1 VYALQQSCH
10 AARERVIY
18 QRITFTIFGVRQ
30 RRSTN
35 LTEILKHTRSICS
48 TCGEIVPSTYE
59 VRDNEQVFYTRRCP
73 THGVVDTDL
82 GYHAA
87 YYRKSFAVEK
97 VMIARYGDGGDTDI
111 SQGLS
116 PFPLRKSAGL
126 AILEVTERCNL
137 TCPMCYA
144 FSSPSERD
152 YSLEEIETRLD
163 QLIAVEGK
171 GISLQISGGEPSVRK
186 DLDVIAAMVKRKGFG
201 QLEMVSNGIRL
212 AREPEFAQKL
222 VDWGFT
228 SVYLQFDSTRPE
240 DIVKLRAE
248 DLWDVRV
255 KAIAALER
263 VHLPSTLAVSLYD
276 GLNTD
281 QIQQIVHFAW
291 QHPDTVCA
299 IAFQAATP
307 FGRFQVDNKVKQ
319 GEQKAPR
326 KLRMPEI
333 LKLIEEQ
340 TGLSQDLFFPVG
352 EGSPL
357 CNTFS
362 LLKYTKDGYKPIAPN
377 FTLKE
382 FMEVVGPR
390 PNMTLRMLTRGR
402 AAILPQLV
410 TNIGGS
416 LKLMKTL
423 WPHIGTDPSFWTSRK
438 TLTLFVKP
446 FMDESDID
454 MSRIERCCF
463 HNASPRGVMSF
474 CALNAKMRPA
484 QPHAQESAFV
494 PLPTRRSRQHLVS

>member
-1 VYALQQSCH
+1 M
-10 AARERVIY
+10 
-18 QRITFTIFGVRQ
+18 F
-30 RRSTN
+30 
-35 LTEILKHTRSICS
+35 EILKQTRSICS
-48 TCGEIVPSTYE
+48 MCGGIVPATYE
-59 VRDNEQVFYTRRCP
+59 VRDNEQVFFSRTCP

-87 YYRKSFAVEK
+87 YYRKSFDVEK
-97 VMIARYGDGGDTDI
+97 LMIERYGDGGDTDI
-111 SQGLS
+111 SLGLS
-116 PFPLRKSAGL
+116 PFPLRKPAGL
-126 AILEVTERCNL
+126 AIVEITERCNL

-144 FSSPSERD
+144 YSSPSERD

-186 DLDVIAAMVKRKGFG
+186 DLDTIAAMVKRKGFG
-201 QLEMVSNGIRL
+201 HLEMVSNGIRL
-212 AREPEFAQKL
+212 AREPDFAEKL
-222 VDWGFT
+222 VAWGFT
-228 SVYLQFDSTRPE
+228 SVYLQFDSTRPQ
-240 DIVKLRAE
+240 DIIKLRGE

-263 VHLPSTLAVSLYD
+263 VKLPSTLAVSLYD
-276 GLNTD
+276 GLNSD
-281 QIQQIVHFAW
+281 QVQQVIHFAW

-307 FGRFQVDNKVKQ
+307 FGRF
-319 GEQKAPR
+319 
-326 KLRMPEI
+326 
-333 LKLIEEQ
+333 
-340 TGLSQDLFFPVG
+340 
-352 EGSPL
+352 
-357 CNTFS
+357 
-362 LLKYTKDGYKPIAPN
+362 
-377 FTLKE
+377 
-382 FMEVVGPR
+382 EVNNAGTTNNGGPQ
-390 PNMTLRMLTRGR
+390 
-402 AAILPQLV
+402 IV

-484 QPHAQESAFV
+484 QPHASESAFI
-494 PLPTRRSRQHLVS
+494 PLPARRSKQQTIPAN

>member
-1 VYALQQSCH
+1 MA
-10 AARERVIY
+10 
-18 QRITFTIFGVRQ
+18 
-30 RRSTN
+30 
-35 LTEILKHTRSICS
+35 EILKQTRSICS
-48 TCGEIVPSTYE
+48 ICDEIVPATYE

-73 THGVVDTDL
+73 KHGVVDTDL

-87 YYRKSFAVEK
+87 FYRKSFDVEK
-97 VMIARYGDGGDTDI
+97 IMIARYGDGGDTDI
-111 SQGLS
+111 SRGLS
-116 PFPLRKSAGL
+116 PFPLRKPAGL
-126 AILEVTERCNL
+126 VILEVTERCNL

-144 FSSPSERD
+144 YSSPSERD
-152 YSLEEIETRLD
+152 YTLEEIETRLD
-163 QLIAVEGK
+163 QLIAIEGK

-186 DLDVIAAMVKRKGFG
+186 DLDLIAAMVKRKGFA

-212 AREPEFAQKL
+212 AREPDFAEKL
-222 VDWGFT
+222 VKWGFT

-240 DIVKLRAE
+240 DIVKLRGE

-263 VHLPSTLAVSLYD
+263 VKLPSTLAVSLYD

-281 QIQQIVHFAW
+281 QIQQVVHFAW

-307 FGRFQVDNKVKQ
+307 FGRFEVNNA
-319 GEQKAPR
+319 GERTNGNDGAAHATPR

-340 TGLSQDLFFPVG
+340 TGVSQDLFFPVG

-362 LLKYTKDGYKPIAPN
+362 LLKYTNEGYKPIAPN

-382 FMEVVGPR
+382 FMDVMGPR

-402 AAILPQLV
+402 AAILPQIV
-410 TNIGGS
+410 SNIGGS
-416 LKLMKTL
+416 LKLVKTL

-474 CALNAKMRPA
+474 CALNARVRPA
-484 QPHAQESAFV
+484 QPHASESAFV
-494 PLPTRRSRQHLVS
+494 PLPTRRVKEQGAVVQ

>member
-1 VYALQQSCH
+1 MS
-10 AARERVIY
+10 
-18 QRITFTIFGVRQ
+18 
-30 RRSTN
+30 
-35 LTEILKHTRSICS
+35 EILKQTRSICS
-48 TCGEIVPSTYE
+48 TCGEIVPAFYE
-59 VRDNEQVFYTRRCP
+59 ARNDEQVFFTRTCS
-73 THGVVDTDL
+73 THGQVQTDL

-87 YYRKSFAVEK
+87 FYRKSFAVEK
-97 VMIARYGDGGDTDI
+97 MMVQRYGDGGDTDI
-111 SQGLS
+111 SRGLS
-116 PFPLRKSAGL
+116 PFPLRKPAGL

-144 FSSPSERD
+144 FSSPAERD

-186 DLDVIAAMVKRKGFG
+186 DLEQIAAMVRQKGFG

-212 AREPEFAQKL
+212 AREADFARNLLK
-222 VDWGFT
+222 WGFT

-240 DIVKLRAE
+240 DIIKLRGE
-248 DLWDVRV
+248 DLWSVRE

-263 VHLPSTLAVSLYD
+263 VKLPSTLAVSLYD
-276 GLNTD
+276 GLNSD
-281 QIQQIVHFAW
+281 QIQQVIHFAW

-307 FGRFQVDNKVKQ
+307 FGRFEVRNDDVKNNG
-319 GEQKAPR
+319 GETKPDAKAPR

-333 LKLIEEQ
+333 LQLIEEQ
-340 TGLSQDLFFPVG
+340 TGIRQDLFFPVG

-357 CNTFS
+357 CNAFS

-382 FMEVVGPR
+382 FMDVMGPR

-463 HNASPRGVMSF
+463 HNGSPRGVMSF

-484 QPHAQESAFV
+484 QPHASETAFI
-494 PLPTRRSRQHLVS
+494 PLPTRRARQQNKVIVS

>member
-1 VYALQQSCH
+1 MP
-10 AARERVIY
+10 
-18 QRITFTIFGVRQ
+18 
-30 RRSTN
+30 
-35 LTEILKHTRSICS
+35 EILKHTRSICS
-48 TCGEIVPSTYE
+48 TCGDIVPATYE
-59 VRDNEQVFYTRRCP
+59 MREHEQVFFSRRCLM
-73 THGVVDTDL
+73 HGVVDTDL

-87 YYRKSFAVEK
+87 FYRKSFEVEK
-97 VMIARYGDGGDTDI
+97 IMLARYGDGGDTDI

-116 PFPLRKSAGL
+116 PFPLRKPAGL

-144 FSSPSERD
+144 YSSPSERD
-152 YSLEEIETRLD
+152 YTLEEIETRLD
-163 QLIAVEGK
+163 QLIAIEGK
-171 GISLQISGGEPSVRK
+171 GISLQLSGGEPSVRK
-186 DLDVIAAMVKRKGFG
+186 DLDVIAALVKRKGFG

-212 AREPEFAQKL
+212 AREPDFAEKL
-222 VDWGFT
+222 VKWGFT

-240 DIVKLRAE
+240 DIEKLRGE

-255 KAIAALER
+255 RAIAALER
-263 VHLPSTLAVSLYD
+263 VKLPSTLAVSLYD
-276 GLNTD
+276 GLNSD
-281 QIQQIVHFAW
+281 QIQQVVHFAW

-307 FGRFQVDNKVKQ
+307 FGRFEINNSAHQAN
-319 GEQKAPR
+319 GNRYTTSETHAAR

-340 TGLSQDLFFPVG
+340 TGVSQDLFFPVG

-357 CNTFS
+357 CNTFT
-362 LLKYTKDGYKPIAPN
+362 LLKYTKEGYKPIAPN
-377 FTLKE
+377 FTLRE
-382 FMEVVGPR
+382 FMEVMGPR

-402 AAILPQLV
+402 AAILPQIV
-410 TNIGGS
+410 ANIGGS

-454 MSRIERCCF
+454 MSRVERCCF

-484 QPHAQESAFV
+484 QPHASESAFV
-494 PLPTRRSRQHLVS
+494 PLPTRRVKEAM

>member
-1 VYALQQSCH
+1 M
-10 AARERVIY
+10 
-18 QRITFTIFGVRQ
+18 
-30 RRSTN
+30 
-35 LTEILKHTRSICS
+35 TEILKQTRSICS
-48 TCGEIVPSTYE
+48 VCGEIVPATYE
-59 VRDNEQVFYTRRCP
+59 VRDNQQVFFTRTCP
-73 THGVVDTDL
+73 SHGDVNTDL
-82 GYHAA
+82 GYNAA
-87 YYRKSFAVEK
+87 YYRKSFDVEK
-97 VMIARYGDGGDTDI
+97 IMIDRYGDGGDTDI
-111 SQGLS
+111 SKGLS
-116 PFPLRKSAGL
+116 PFPLRKPAGL

-144 FSSPSERD
+144 YSSPSERD

-163 QLIAVEGK
+163 QLISVEGK

-186 DLDVIAAMVKRKGFG
+186 DLDKIAAMVKRKGFG

-212 AREPEFAQKL
+212 AREPGFAEKL
-222 VDWGFT
+222 VEWGFT

-240 DIVKLRAE
+240 DIIKLRAE

-263 VHLPSTLAVSLYD
+263 VKLPSTLAVSLYD
-276 GLNTD
+276 GLNSD
-281 QIQQIVHFAW
+281 QIQQVIDFAW
-291 QHPDTVCA
+291 QHPATVCA

-307 FGRFQVDNKVKQ
+307 FGRFEVNNDHQESESNGNGHSDK
-319 GEQKAPR
+319 EQPAAPR

-340 TGLSQDLFFPVG
+340 TGVSEDLFFPVG

-357 CNTFS
+357 CNTFT
-362 LLKYTKDGYKPIAPN
+362 LLKYTKEGYKPVAPN

-382 FMEVVGPR
+382 FMDVMGPR

-402 AAILPQLV
+402 AAILPQIV
-410 TNIGGS
+410 SNIGGS

-484 QPHAQESAFV
+484 QPHAEEKAFI
-494 PLPTRRSRQHLVS
+494 PLPTRRSKQQQAVAH

>member
-1 VYALQQSCH
+1 M
-10 AARERVIY
+10 
-18 QRITFTIFGVRQ
+18 
-30 RRSTN
+30 
-35 LTEILKHTRSICS
+35 TETLKQTRSICS
-48 TCGEIVPSTYE
+48 ICGEIVPAAYE
-59 VRDNEQVFYTRRCP
+59 VRDGEQVFFTRACP

-87 YYRKSFAVEK
+87 FYRKSFQVEK
-97 VMIARYGDGGDTDI
+97 LMIARYGDGGNTDI

-116 PFPLRKSAGL
+116 PFPLRKPAGL
-126 AILEVTERCNL
+126 AIIEVTERCNL

-144 FSSPSERD
+144 YSSPSERD

-163 QLIAVEGK
+163 QIIAIEGK

-186 DLDVIAAMVKRKGFG
+186 DLDQIAAMVKRKGFG

-228 SVYLQFDSTRPE
+228 SVYLQFDSTRAE
-240 DIVKLRAE
+240 DIIKLRAE

-281 QIQQIVHFAW
+281 QIQQVISFAW

-307 FGRFQVDNKVKQ
+307 FGRFQVDNTE
-319 GEQKAPR
+319 GEAGEPKEQQPLR

-340 TGLSQDLFFPVG
+340 AGVSQDLFFPVG

-362 LLKYTKDGYKPIAPN
+362 LLKHTKDGYKPIAPN

-382 FMEVVGPR
+382 FMDVIGPR

-410 TNIGGS
+410 ANIGGS

-494 PLPTRRSRQHLVS
+494 PLPTRRTKQPQPIAN

>member
-1 VYALQQSCH
+1 MA
-10 AARERVIY
+10 
-18 QRITFTIFGVRQ
+18 
-30 RRSTN
+30 
-35 LTEILKHTRSICS
+35 EILKQTRSICS
-48 TCGEIVPSTYE
+48 VCGEIVPAVYE
-59 VRDNEQVFYTRRCP
+59 AREHGQTIFSRTCP
-73 THGVVDTDL
+73 VHGTVETDL
-82 GYHAA
+82 GEHANF
-87 YYRKSFAVEK
+87 YRRSFQVEK
-97 VMIARYGDGGDTDI
+97 LMIERYGDGGDTDI

-116 PFPLRKSAGL
+116 PFPLRKPAGL

-144 FSSPSERD
+144 YSSPSERD
-152 YSLEEIETRLD
+152 YSLEEIEMRLD
-163 QLIAVEGK
+163 QLIQVEGK

-186 DLDVIAAMVKRKGFG
+186 DLDKIAALVKKKSFG
-201 QLEMVSNGIRL
+201 HLEMVSNGIRL
-212 AREPEFAQKL
+212 AREPDFAEKL
-222 VDWGFT
+222 VSWGFT
-228 SVYLQFDSTRPE
+228 SVYLQFDSMRAE
-240 DIVKLRAE
+240 DIQKLRGE
-248 DLWDVRV
+248 DLWDVRM

-263 VHLPSTLAVSLYD
+263 VSLPSTLAVSLYD

-281 QIQQIVHFAW
+281 QIQQLIHFAW
-291 QHPDTVCA
+291 QHPNTVCA

-307 FGRFQVDNKVKQ
+307 FGRFNVAQ
-319 GEQKAPR
+319 GSQEDGEEEQPLR

-333 LKLIEEQ
+333 LQLIEEQ
-340 TGLSQDLFFPVG
+340 AGIPQDLFFPVG

-357 CNTFS
+357 CNTFT
-362 LLKYTKDGYKPIAPN
+362 LLKHTRDGYKPIAPK

-382 FMEVVGPR
+382 FMDVIGPK
-390 PNMTLRMLTRGR
+390 PNMMLRVLTQGR
-402 AAILPQLV
+402 SAILPHIV

-423 WPHIGTDPSFWTSRK
+423 WPHIGTDPSLWTSRK

-484 QPHAQESAFV
+484 QPHAQESAFI
-494 PLPTRRSRQHLVS
+494 PLPTRRAKQIATVAD

>member
-1 VYALQQSCH
+1 M
-10 AARERVIY
+10 
-18 QRITFTIFGVRQ
+18 
-30 RRSTN
+30 
-35 LTEILKHTRSICS
+35 TETLKQTRSICS
-48 TCGEIVPSTYE
+48 TCGEIVPATYE
-59 VRDNEQVFYTRRCP
+59 VRDNEQVFFSRICP
-73 THGVVDTDL
+73 THGGVDTDL
-82 GYHAA
+82 GNHAA
-87 YYRKSFAVEK
+87 FYRKSFEVEK
-97 VMIARYGDGGDTDI
+97 LMIQRYGDGGNTDI

-116 PFPLRKSAGL
+116 PFPLRKPAGL
-126 AILEVTERCNL
+126 AIIEVTERCNL

-144 FSSPSERD
+144 YSSPSERD
-152 YSLEEIETRLD
+152 YSLEEIEMRLD

-186 DLDVIAAMVKRKGFG
+186 DLDQIAAMVKRKGFG

-240 DIVKLRAE
+240 DIMKLRNE

-263 VHLPSTLAVSLYD
+263 AHLPSTLAVSLYD

-281 QIQQIVHFAW
+281 QIQQVIHFAW

-307 FGRFQVDNKVKQ
+307 FGRFQVDNTNGED

-340 TGLSQDLFFPVG
+340 AGVSQDLFFPVG

-362 LLKYTKDGYKPIAPN
+362 LLKHTKDGYKPIAPN

-423 WPHIGTDPSFWTSRK
+423 WPHVGTDPSFWTSRK

-454 MSRIERCCF
+454 MSRVERCCF

-494 PLPTRRSRQHLVS
+494 PLPTRRAKQPQTVIS

>member
-1 VYALQQSCH
+1 MPSLAE
-10 AARERVIY
+10 ERRTGKERDLV
-18 QRITFTIFGVRQ
+18 
-30 RRSTN
+30 
-35 LTEILKHTRSICS
+35 EILKETRSICS
-48 TCGEIVPSTYE
+48 KCGEIVPATYE
-59 VRDNEQVFYTRRCP
+59 VQTGEQVFFVRICP
-73 THGVVDTDL
+73 THGSFATDL
-82 GYHAA
+82 GFHAA
-87 YYRKSFAVEK
+87 FYRRSFEIERA
-97 VMIARYGDGGDTDI
+97 MLARYGDGGDTDI

-116 PFPLRKSAGL
+116 PFPLRKPAGL

-144 FSSPSERD
+144 YSSPSERD

-186 DLDVIAAMVKRKGFG
+186 DLEQIAAMVKRKGFA

-212 AREPEFAQKL
+212 AREPDFAAKL
-222 VDWGFT
+222 AKWGFT

-240 DIVKLRAE
+240 DIVKLRGE

-263 VHLPSTLAVSLYD
+263 IKLPSTLAVALYD
-276 GLNTD
+276 GLNSD

-307 FGRFQVDNKVKQ
+307 FGRFEVDNRSGDVPRSV
-319 GEQKAPR
+319 PR

-333 LKLIEEQ
+333 LTLIEEQ
-340 TGLSQDLFFPVG
+340 TGVPQNLFFPVG

-357 CNTFS
+357 CNAFS
-362 LLKYTKDGYKPIAPN
+362 LLKYTKEGYKPFAPK
-377 FTLKE
+377 FTLDD
-382 FMEVVGPR
+382 FLSVMGPR

-402 AAILPQLV
+402 AAILPQIV

-416 LKLMKTL
+416 LKLIKTL
-423 WPHIGTDPSFWTSRK
+423 WPHIGTDPTLWTNHK

-474 CALNAKMRPA
+474 CALNARMRPA
-484 QPHAQESAFV
+484 QPHAAEQAFI
-494 PLPTRRSRQHLVS
+494 PLPTRRVKESVIPTN

>member
-1 VYALQQSCH
+1 MF
-10 AARERVIY
+10 E
-18 QRITFTIFGVRQ
+18 F
-30 RRSTN
+30 
-35 LTEILKHTRSICS
+35 LKQTRSICS
-48 TCGEIVPSTYE
+48 TCGEIVPATYE
-59 VRDNEQVFYTRRCP
+59 VRDNEQVFFSRDCP
-73 THGVVDTDL
+73 LHGVTDTDL
-82 GYHAA
+82 GFNAP
-87 YYRKSFAVEK
+87 YYRKSFNVEK
-97 VMIARYGDGGDTDI
+97 LMIERYGDGGDTDI
-111 SQGLS
+111 SRGLS
-116 PFPLRKSAGL
+116 PFPLRKPAGL

-144 FSSPSERD
+144 YSSPSERD

-186 DLDVIAAMVKRKGFG
+186 DLDKIAAMVKRKGFG
-201 QLEMVSNGIRL
+201 HLEMVSNGIRL
-212 AREPEFAQKL
+212 AREPDFAEKL
-222 VDWGFT
+222 VAWGFT

-240 DIVKLRAE
+240 DIIKLRGE

-263 VHLPSTLAVSLYD
+263 VKLPSTLAVSLYD
-276 GLNTD
+276 GLNCD
-281 QIQQIVHFAW
+281 QVQQVIHFAW

-307 FGRFQVDNKVKQ
+307 FGRFEVNIADTTGNGNGHTVH
-319 GEQKAPR
+319 EQPSAPR

-333 LKLIEEQ
+333 LRLIEQQ
-340 TGLSQDLFFPVG
+340 TGISEDLFFPVG

-357 CNTFS
+357 CNSFT
-362 LLKYTKDGYKPIAPN
+362 LLKYTREGYKPIAPN

-382 FMEVVGPR
+382 FMDVIGPR

-402 AAILPQLV
+402 SAVLPQLV

-474 CALNAKMRPA
+474 CALNARMRPA
-484 QPHAQESAFV
+484 QPHADESAFI
-494 PLPTRRSRQHLVS
+494 PLPTRRSKPQATQVHSEA

>member
-1 VYALQQSCH
+1 
-10 AARERVIY
+10 
-18 QRITFTIFGVRQ
+18 
-30 RRSTN
+30 
-35 LTEILKHTRSICS
+35 
-48 TCGEIVPSTYE
+48 
-59 VRDNEQVFYTRRCP
+59 
-73 THGVVDTDL
+73 VDTDL

-87 YYRKSFAVEK
+87 FYRKSFQVEK
-97 VMIARYGDGGDTDI
+97 LMIARYGDGGDTDI

-116 PFPLRKSAGL
+116 PFPLRKPAGL

-144 FSSPSERD
+144 YSSPSERD
-152 YSLEEIETRLD
+152 YSLEEIEIHLD

-186 DLDVIAAMVKRKGFG
+186 DLDRIAAMVKRKGFG

-212 AREPEFAQKL
+212 AREHDFAEKL
-222 VDWGFT
+222 VAWGFT

-240 DIVKLRAE
+240 DIIKLRGE
-248 DLWDVRV
+248 DLWEVRE
-255 KAIAALER
+255 KAVAALER
-263 VHLPSTLAVSLYD
+263 VKLPSTLAVSLYD
-276 GLNTD
+276 GLNSD
-281 QIQQIVHFAW
+281 QIQQVVHFAW
-291 QHPDTVCA
+291 QHPGTVCA

-307 FGRFQVDNKVKQ
+307 FGRFQVNNQ
-319 GEQKAPR
+319 GETGEQKAPR

-333 LKLIEEQ
+333 LKLIEQQ
-340 TGLSQDLFFPVG
+340 TGISQDLFFPVG

-362 LLKYTKDGYKPIAPN
+362 LLKYTKDGYKPIAPK
-377 FTLKE
+377 FTLQE
-382 FMEVVGPR
+382 FMEVIGPR

-402 AAILPQLV
+402 AAVLPQLV

-423 WPHIGTDPSFWTSRK
+423 WPHIGTDPSFWTSLK

-494 PLPTRRSRQHLVS
+494 PLPTRRGKQQTVTTH

>member
-1 VYALQQSCH
+1 LP
-10 AARERVIY
+10 
-18 QRITFTIFGVRQ
+18 
-30 RRSTN
+30 
-35 LTEILKHTRSICS
+35 EILKHTRSICS
-48 TCGEIVPSTYE
+48 TCGEIVPATYE

-73 THGVVDTDL
+73 THGAVDTNL
-82 GYHAA
+82 GFHAPF
-87 YYRKSFAVEK
+87 YRKSFDVEK
-97 VMIARYGDGGDTDI
+97 LMIARYGDGGDTDI
-111 SQGLS
+111 SKGLS
-116 PFPLRKSAGL
+116 PFPLRKPAGL

-144 FSSPSERD
+144 YSSPSERD
-152 YSLEEIETRLD
+152 YTLQEIETRLD
-163 QLIAVEGK
+163 QLIAIEGK

-212 AREPEFAQKL
+212 AREPDFAEKL
-222 VDWGFT
+222 VKWGFT
-228 SVYLQFDSTRPE
+228 SVYLQFDSTRPQ
-240 DIVKLRAE
+240 DIEKLRGE

-263 VHLPSTLAVSLYD
+263 VKLPSTLAVSLYD

-281 QIQQIVHFAW
+281 QIQQVVHFAW

-299 IAFQAATP
+299 VAFQAATP
-307 FGRFQVDNKVKQ
+307 FGRFEVKRSHERAN
-319 GEQKAPR
+319 GNDHTPHDEQETHPPR

-340 TGLSQDLFFPVG
+340 TGVSQDLFFPVG

-357 CNTFS
+357 CNAFS
-362 LLKYTKDGYKPIAPN
+362 LLKYTREGYKPMAPN

-382 FMEVVGPR
+382 FMDVMGPR

-402 AAILPQLV
+402 AAILPQIV
-410 TNIGGS
+410 SNIGGS

-454 MSRIERCCF
+454 MSRVERCCF

-484 QPHAQESAFV
+484 QPHASESAFV
-494 PLPTRRSRQHLVS
+494 PLPTRRTKESAVPTP

>member
-1 VYALQQSCH
+1 MPECMKQ
-10 AARERVIY
+10 
-18 QRITFTIFGVRQ
+18 
-30 RRSTN
+30 
-35 LTEILKHTRSICS
+35 TRSICS
-48 TCGEIVPSTYE
+48 ICGEIVPASYE
-59 VRDNEQVFYTRRCP
+59 VRDNEQVFFTRTCP

-82 GYHAA
+82 GHHAA
-87 YYRKSFAVEK
+87 FYRKSFQVEK
-97 VMIARYGDGGDTDI
+97 VMIGRYGDGGNTDI

-116 PFPLRKSAGL
+116 PFPLRKPAGL
-126 AILEVTERCNL
+126 AIIEVTERCNL

-144 FSSPSERD
+144 YSSPSERD
-152 YSLEEIETRLD
+152 YSLEEIEMRLD

-186 DLDVIAAMVKRKGFG
+186 DLDQIAAMVKRKGFG

-212 AREPEFAQKL
+212 AREPGFAQKL
-222 VDWGFT
+222 VEWGFT

-240 DIVKLRAE
+240 DIIKLRNE

-263 VHLPSTLAVSLYD
+263 AHLPSTLAVSLYD

-281 QIQQIVHFAW
+281 QIQQVIHFAW

-307 FGRFQVDNKVKQ
+307 FGRFQVDNGDESE
-319 GEQKAPR
+319 GEQKALR

-340 TGLSQDLFFPVG
+340 AGVSQDLFFPVG

-362 LLKYTKDGYKPIAPN
+362 LLKHTKDGYKPIAPN

-494 PLPTRRSRQHLVS
+494 PLPTRRTKQPVTS

>member
-1 VYALQQSCH
+1 MA
-10 AARERVIY
+10 
-18 QRITFTIFGVRQ
+18 
-30 RRSTN
+30 
-35 LTEILKHTRSICS
+35 EILKHTRSICS
-48 TCGEIVPSTYE
+48 TCGEIVPASYE
-59 VRDNEQVFYTRRCP
+59 VRDNEQVFFTRTCP
-73 THGVVDTDL
+73 THGNVDTDL
-82 GYHAA
+82 GFHAA
-87 YYRKSFAVEK
+87 YYRKSFDVEK
-97 VMIARYGDGGDTDI
+97 VMIQRYGDGGDTDI
-111 SQGLS
+111 SKGLS
-116 PFPLRKSAGL
+116 PFPLRKPAGL

-163 QLIAVEGK
+163 QLITVEGK

-186 DLDVIAAMVKRKGFG
+186 DLDQIAALVKKKGFG
-201 QLEMVSNGIRL
+201 QMEMVSNGIRL
-212 AREPEFAQKL
+212 AREADFAEKL
-222 VDWGFT
+222 VKWGFT

-240 DIVKLRAE
+240 DILKLRGE
-248 DLWDVRV
+248 DLWNVRE

-263 VHLPSTLAVSLYD
+263 VKLPSTLAVSLYD
-276 GLNTD
+276 GLNSD
-281 QIQQIVHFAW
+281 QIQQVVNFAW

-307 FGRFQVDNKVKQ
+307 FGRFEVNNNGASSDDNEHDGHAAQ
-319 GEQKAPR
+319 EEPAAPR

-340 TGLSQDLFFPVG
+340 TGVSEDLFFPVG

-357 CNTFS
+357 CNTFT

-382 FMEVVGPR
+382 FMDVMGPR

-410 TNIGGS
+410 SNIGGS

-484 QPHAQESAFV
+484 QPHASETAFV
-494 PLPTRRSRQHLVS
+494 PLPTRRSKSQQPQVVAP

>member
-1 VYALQQSCH
+1 MCMKDIKK
-10 AARERVIY
+10 E
-18 QRITFTIFGVRQ
+18 
-30 RRSTN
+30 RSTN
-35 LTEILKHTRSICS
+35 LAEILKQTRSICS
-48 TCGEIVPSTYE
+48 TCGEIIPAAYE
-59 VRDNEQVFYTRRCP
+59 IGEHDHVFFTRNCP
-73 THGVVDTDL
+73 THGVVGTDL
-82 GYHAA
+82 GNHAA
-87 YYRKSFAVEK
+87 YYRKSFDVEK
-97 VMIARYGDGGDTDI
+97 LMLERYGDGGDTDL
-111 SQGLS
+111 SKGLS
-116 PFPLRKSAGL
+116 PFPLRKPAGL
-126 AILEVTERCNL
+126 VILEVTERCNL

-144 FSSPSERD
+144 YSSPSERD
-152 YSLEEIETRLD
+152 YSLEEIGTRLD
-163 QLIAVEGK
+163 QLIDVEGK

-186 DLDVIAAMVKRKGFG
+186 DLETIAAMVKRKGFA

-212 AREPEFAQKL
+212 AREPDFAEKL
-222 VDWGFT
+222 VKWGFT

-240 DIVKLRAE
+240 DIIKLRGE
-248 DLWDVRV
+248 DLWSVRE

-263 VHLPSTLAVSLYD
+263 VKLPSTLAVSLYD

-281 QIQQIVHFAW
+281 QIQQVIHFAW

-307 FGRFQVDNKVKQ
+307 FGRFEIDATN
-319 GEQKAPR
+319 GSNGHSEQRQPR

-340 TGLSQDLFFPVG
+340 AGVPEDLFFPVG

-362 LLKYTKDGYKPIAPN
+362 LLKYTKEGYKPIAPN
-377 FTLKE
+377 FTLQE
-382 FMEVVGPR
+382 FMEVMGPR

-402 AAILPQLV
+402 AAVLPQIV
-410 TNIGGS
+410 SNIGGS
-416 LKLMKTL
+416 LKLIKTL

-474 CALNAKMRPA
+474 CALNARMRPG
-484 QPHAQESAFV
+484 QPHASESAFV
-494 PLPTRRSRQHLVS
+494 PLPTRRSKQQAV

>member
-1 VYALQQSCH
+1 MA
-10 AARERVIY
+10 
-18 QRITFTIFGVRQ
+18 
-30 RRSTN
+30 
-35 LTEILKHTRSICS
+35 EILKQTRSICS
-48 TCGEIVPSTYE
+48 TCGEIVPAVYE
-59 VRDNEQVFYTRRCP
+59 AREDEQVIFARTCP
-73 THGVVDTDL
+73 AHGSVETDL
-82 GYHAA
+82 GKHA
-87 YYRKSFAVEK
+87 SFYQRSFQVEK
-97 VMIARYGDGGDTDI
+97 LMIERYGDGGDTDI
-111 SQGLS
+111 SHGLS
-116 PFPLRKSAGL
+116 PFPLRKPAGL

-144 FSSPSERD
+144 YSSPSERD
-152 YSLEEIETRLD
+152 YSLAEIETRLD
-163 QLIAVEGK
+163 QLILVEGK

-186 DLDVIAAMVKRKGFG
+186 DLDKIAAMVKKKGFG
-201 QLEMVSNGIRL
+201 HLEMVSNGIRL
-212 AREPEFAQKL
+212 AREPDFAEKL
-222 VDWGFT
+222 VSWGFT

-240 DIVKLRAE
+240 DIQKLRGE
-248 DLWDVRV
+248 DLWDVRL

-263 VHLPSTLAVSLYD
+263 VSLPSTLAVSLYD

-281 QIQQIVHFAW
+281 QIQQLIHFAW
-291 QHPDTVCA
+291 QHPNTVCA

-307 FGRFQVDNKVKQ
+307 FGRFNVDATSSDNGQ
-319 GEQKAPR
+319 EEQTLR

-333 LKLIEEQ
+333 LQLIEEQ
-340 TGLSQDLFFPVG
+340 AGIPQELFFPVG

-357 CNTFS
+357 CNTFT
-362 LLKYTKDGYKPIAPN
+362 LLKHTKAGYKPIAPN

-382 FMEVVGPR
+382 FMDVIGPK
-390 PNMTLRMLTRGR
+390 PNMMLRVLTQGR
-402 AAILPQLV
+402 SAVLPHIV
-410 TNIGGS
+410 TNLGGS

-484 QPHAQESAFV
+484 QPHAQESAFI
-494 PLPTRRSRQHLVS
+494 PLPTRKAKQTVVVAE

>member
-1 VYALQQSCH
+1 MA
-10 AARERVIY
+10 
-18 QRITFTIFGVRQ
+18 
-30 RRSTN
+30 
-35 LTEILKHTRSICS
+35 EILKHTRSICS
-48 TCGEIVPSTYE
+48 TCGEIVPAFYE
-59 VRDNEQVFYTRRCP
+59 VRDNEQVFFTRTCP
-73 THGVVDTDL
+73 THGNVDTDL
-82 GYHAA
+82 GFHAA
-87 YYRKSFAVEK
+87 YYRKSFDVEK
-97 VMIARYGDGGDTDI
+97 VMIQRYGDGGDTDI
-111 SQGLS
+111 SKGLS
-116 PFPLRKSAGL
+116 PFPLRKPAGL

-186 DLDVIAAMVKRKGFG
+186 DLDQIAALVKKKGFG
-201 QLEMVSNGIRL
+201 QMEMVSNGIRL
-212 AREPEFAQKL
+212 AREADFAEKL
-222 VDWGFT
+222 VKWGFT

-240 DIVKLRAE
+240 DILKLRGE
-248 DLWDVRV
+248 DLWNVRE

-263 VHLPSTLAVSLYD
+263 VKLPSTLAVSLYD
-276 GLNTD
+276 GLNSD
-281 QIQQIVHFAW
+281 QIQQVVNFAW

-307 FGRFQVDNKVKQ
+307 FGRFEVSKNDATADDNGHVTQ
-319 GEQKAPR
+319 DEPAAPR

-340 TGLSQDLFFPVG
+340 TGVSEDLFFPVG

-357 CNTFS
+357 CNTFT

-382 FMEVVGPR
+382 FMDVMGPR

-410 TNIGGS
+410 SNIGGS

-484 QPHAQESAFV
+484 QPHASETAFV
-494 PLPTRRSRQHLVS
+494 PLPTRRNKPQPQVVAP

>member
-1 VYALQQSCH
+1 
-10 AARERVIY
+10 
-18 QRITFTIFGVRQ
+18 
-30 RRSTN
+30 
-35 LTEILKHTRSICS
+35 LTEILKQTRSICS
-48 TCGEIVPSTYE
+48 ACGEIVPATYE
-59 VRDNEQVFYTRRCP
+59 VRDDEQVFFTRTCP
-73 THGVVDTDL
+73 THGVADTNL

-87 YYRKSFAVEK
+87 FYRKSFAVEK
-97 VMIARYGDGGDTDI
+97 IMIERYGDGGNTDI
-111 SQGLS
+111 SKGLS
-116 PFPLRKSAGL
+116 PFPLRKPAGL

-144 FSSPSERD
+144 YSSPSERD

-186 DLDVIAAMVKRKGFG
+186 DLDKIAAMVKRKGFG

-212 AREPEFAQKL
+212 AREPEFAEKL
-222 VDWGFT
+222 VAWGFT
-228 SVYLQFDSTRPE
+228 SVYLQFDSTRPA
-240 DIVKLRAE
+240 DIFKLRGE

-263 VHLPSTLAVSLYD
+263 VKLPSTLAVSLYD
-276 GLNTD
+276 GLNSD
-281 QIQQIVHFAW
+281 QIQQVIHFAW
-291 QHPDTVCA
+291 EHPDTVCA

-307 FGRFQVDNKVKQ
+307 FGRFEVNKDDA
-319 GEQKAPR
+319 GTHSNGPSTPR

-340 TGLSQDLFFPVG
+340 AGVSQDLFFPVG

-382 FMEVVGPR
+382 FMDVMGPR

-402 AAILPQLV
+402 AAVLPQIV
-410 TNIGGS
+410 SNIGGS
-416 LKLMKTL
+416 LKLIKTL

-474 CALNAKMRPA
+474 CALNARMRPA
-484 QPHAQESAFV
+484 QPHAEERAFI
-494 PLPTRRSRQHLVS
+494 PLPTRRTKQQPAVTP

>member
-1 VYALQQSCH
+1 MS
-10 AARERVIY
+10 
-18 QRITFTIFGVRQ
+18 
-30 RRSTN
+30 
-35 LTEILKHTRSICS
+35 EILKQTRSICS
-48 TCGEIVPSTYE
+48 ACGEVVPATYE
-59 VRDNEQVFYTRRCP
+59 ARENEQVFFTRTCP
-73 THGVVDTDL
+73 THGKVETDL

-87 YYRKSFAVEK
+87 FYRKSFQVEK
-97 VMIARYGDGGDTDI
+97 LMIERYGDGSDTDI
-111 SQGLS
+111 SRGLS
-116 PFPLRKSAGL
+116 PFPLRKPAGL

-144 FSSPSERD
+144 YSSPSERD
-152 YSLEEIETRLD
+152 YSLDEIEMRLD
-163 QLIAVEGK
+163 QLIAIEGK
-171 GISLQISGGEPSVRK
+171 GISLQISGGEPSIRK
-186 DLDVIAAMVKRKGFG
+186 DLDQIAAMVKRKGFG

-212 AREPEFAQKL
+212 ARETDFAEKL
-222 VDWGFT
+222 VSWGFT
-228 SVYLQFDSTRPE
+228 SVYLQFDSTRPQ
-240 DIVKLRAE
+240 DIQRLRGE
-248 DLWDVRV
+248 DLWEVRE
-255 KAIAALER
+255 KAVAALER
-263 VHLPSTLAVSLYD
+263 VNLPSTLAVSLYD

-281 QIQQIVHFAW
+281 QIQQVIDFAW

-307 FGRFQVDNKVKQ
+307 FGRFEIDNVEGNTDVADKP
-319 GEQKAPR
+319 APR

-340 TGLSQDLFFPVG
+340 TGIAQDLFFPVG

-357 CNTFS
+357 CNTFT
-362 LLKYTKDGYKPIAPN
+362 LLKHTKTGYKPIAPN
-377 FTLKE
+377 FTLQE
-382 FMEVVGPR
+382 FMEVMGPR

-402 AAILPQLV
+402 AAVLPQIV

-416 LKLMKTL
+416 LKLIKTL
-423 WPHIGTDPSFWTSRK
+423 WPHIGADPSFWTSRK

-474 CALNAKMRPA
+474 CALNARMRPA

-494 PLPTRRSRQHLVS
+494 PLPMRRGKPQQPIVQ

>member
-1 VYALQQSCH
+1 MA
-10 AARERVIY
+10 
-18 QRITFTIFGVRQ
+18 
-30 RRSTN
+30 
-35 LTEILKHTRSICS
+35 EIMKQTRSICS
-48 TCGEIVPSTYE
+48 ICGEIVPASYE
-59 VRDNEQVFYTRRCP
+59 VRDQEQVFFTRTCP

-82 GYHAA
+82 GFHADF
-87 YYRKSFAVEK
+87 YRKSFEVEK
-97 VMIARYGDGGDTDI
+97 LMIARYGDGGNTDI

-116 PFPLRKSAGL
+116 PFPLRKPAGL
-126 AILEVTERCNL
+126 AIIEVTERCNL

-144 FSSPSERD
+144 YSSPSERD
-152 YSLEEIETRLD
+152 YSLEEIEMRLD

-186 DLDVIAAMVKRKGFG
+186 DLDQIAAMVKRKGFG

-240 DIVKLRAE
+240 DIIKLRNE

-255 KAIAALER
+255 KAIASLER
-263 VHLPSTLAVSLYD
+263 AHLPSTLAVSLYD

-281 QIQQIVHFAW
+281 QIQQVIHFAW

-307 FGRFQVDNKVKQ
+307 FGRFQVDNTDGTE
-319 GEQKAPR
+319 GEQKPLR

-340 TGLSQDLFFPVG
+340 AGVSQDLFFPVG

-362 LLKYTKDGYKPIAPN
+362 LLKHTKDGYKPIAPN

-494 PLPTRRSRQHLVS
+494 PLPTRRAKQVQAVNS

>member
-1 VYALQQSCH
+1 M
-10 AARERVIY
+10 
-18 QRITFTIFGVRQ
+18 
-30 RRSTN
+30 
-35 LTEILKHTRSICS
+35 TEIMKQTRSICS
-48 TCGEIVPSTYE
+48 ICGEIVPASYE
-59 VRDNEQVFYTRRCP
+59 VREHEQVFFTRTCP

-82 GYHAA
+82 GYHADF
-87 YYRKSFAVEK
+87 YRKSFQVEK
-97 VMIARYGDGGDTDI
+97 LMIARYGDGGNTDI

-116 PFPLRKSAGL
+116 PFPLRKPAGL
-126 AILEVTERCNL
+126 AIIEVTERCNL

-144 FSSPSERD
+144 YSSPSERD
-152 YSLEEIETRLD
+152 YSLEEIEMRLD

-186 DLDVIAAMVKRKGFG
+186 DLDQIAAMVKRKGFG

-222 VDWGFT
+222 MEWGFT

-240 DIVKLRAE
+240 DIIKLRNE

-263 VHLPSTLAVSLYD
+263 AHLPSTLAVSLYD

-281 QIQQIVHFAW
+281 QIQQVIHFAW

-307 FGRFQVDNKVKQ
+307 FGRFQVDNTDGTE
-319 GEQKAPR
+319 GEQKPLR

-340 TGLSQDLFFPVG
+340 AGVSQDLFFPVG

-362 LLKYTKDGYKPIAPN
+362 LLKHTKDGYKPIAPN

-494 PLPTRRSRQHLVS
+494 PLPTRRVKLVQPISG

>member
-1 VYALQQSCH
+1 MA
-10 AARERVIY
+10 
-18 QRITFTIFGVRQ
+18 
-30 RRSTN
+30 
-35 LTEILKHTRSICS
+35 EILKQTRSICS
-48 TCGEIVPSTYE
+48 TCSEVVPAVYE
-59 VRDNEQVFYTRRCP
+59 VRDNEQVFFSRTCP
-73 THGVVDTDL
+73 VHGVAATDL
-82 GYHAA
+82 GYHADF
-87 YYRKSFAVEK
+87 YRKSFDVEK
-97 VMIARYGDGGDTDI
+97 LMIARYGDGGDTDI
-111 SQGLS
+111 SKGLS
-116 PFPLRKSAGL
+116 PFPLRKPAGL

-144 FSSPSERD
+144 YSSPSERD
-152 YSLEEIETRLD
+152 YSLAEIETRLD

-186 DLDVIAAMVKRKGFG
+186 DLDQIAALVKKKGFG

-212 AREPEFAQKL
+212 AREADFAEKL
-222 VDWGFT
+222 VRWGFT

-240 DIVKLRAE
+240 DIIKLRGE
-248 DLWDVRV
+248 DLWDVRE

-263 VHLPSTLAVSLYD
+263 VKLPSTLAVSLYD
-276 GLNTD
+276 GLNSD
-281 QIQQIVHFAW
+281 QVQQVIDFAW
-291 QHPDTVCA
+291 KHPDTVCA

-307 FGRFQVDNKVKQ
+307 FGRFEVNHADEHEHGN
-319 GEQKAPR
+319 GHTAR

-340 TGLSQDLFFPVG
+340 TGISQNLFFPVG

-357 CNTFS
+357 CNAFT
-362 LLKYTKDGYKPIAPN
+362 LLKHTKDGYKPVAPN
-377 FTLKE
+377 FTLQE
-382 FMEVVGPR
+382 FMEVMGPH

-402 AAILPQLV
+402 SAVLPQIV

-454 MSRIERCCF
+454 MSRVERCCF

-494 PLPTRRSRQHLVS
+494 PPPTRRPKG

>member
-1 VYALQQSCH
+1 LA
-10 AARERVIY
+10 E
-18 QRITFTIFGVRQ
+18 IFKQ
-30 RRSTN
+30 
-35 LTEILKHTRSICS
+35 TRSICS
-48 TCGEIVPSTYE
+48 TCGEIVPAVYE
-59 VRDNEQVFYTRRCP
+59 ARADEHVFFARTCP
-73 THGVVDTDL
+73 VHGTSETDL
-82 GYHAA
+82 VKNASF
-87 YYRKSFAVEK
+87 YRRSFQVEK
-97 VMIARYGDGGDTDI
+97 LMLERYGDGGDTDI

-116 PFPLRKSAGL
+116 PFPLRKPAGL

-144 FSSPSERD
+144 YSSPSERD
-152 YSLEEIETRLD
+152 YTLEEIEMRLD

-186 DLDVIAAMVKRKGFG
+186 DLQQIAAMVKQKGFG
-201 QLEMVSNGIRL
+201 HLEMVSNGIRL
-212 AREPEFAQKL
+212 ARETDFAEKL
-222 VDWGFT
+222 VSWGFT
-228 SVYLQFDSTRPE
+228 SVYLQFDSTRPA
-240 DIVKLRAE
+240 DIQKLRGE

-255 KAIAALER
+255 KAISALER
-263 VHLPSTLAVSLYD
+263 AKLPSTLAVSLYD

-281 QIQQIVHFAW
+281 QIEQVIHFAW

-307 FGRFQVDNKVKQ
+307 FGRFDVDSIEQSPKKQ
-319 GEQKAPR
+319 PT

-333 LKLIEEQ
+333 LTLIEEQ
-340 TGLSQDLFFPVG
+340 TGIRQDLFFPVG

-357 CNTFS
+357 CNAFT
-362 LLKYTKDGYKPIAPN
+362 LLKHTSNGYKPIAPN
-377 FTLKE
+377 FTLQE
-382 FMEVVGPR
+382 FMDVIGPR

-402 AAILPQLV
+402 SAVLPQIV

-416 LKLMKTL
+416 FKLIKTL

-438 TLTLFVKP
+438 TLTLFIKP

-463 HNASPRGVMSF
+463 HKASPRGVMSF

-484 QPHAQESAFV
+484 QPHAQESAFI
-494 PLPTRRSRQHLVS
+494 PLPTRKIKQVTH

>member
-1 VYALQQSCH
+1 MA
-10 AARERVIY
+10 
-18 QRITFTIFGVRQ
+18 
-30 RRSTN
+30 
-35 LTEILKHTRSICS
+35 EILKQTRSICS
-48 TCGEIVPSTYE
+48 ACGEIVPAAYE
-59 VRDNEQVFYTRRCP
+59 VCDNEHVFFTRTCP
-73 THGVVDTDL
+73 THGTVNTDL
-82 GYHAA
+82 GHHAA
-87 YYRKSFAVEK
+87 FYRKSFDVEK
-97 VMIARYGDGGDTDI
+97 IMIERYGDGGETDI
-111 SQGLS
+111 SKGLS
-116 PFPLRKSAGL
+116 PFPLRKPAGL

-144 FSSPSERD
+144 YSSPSERD
-152 YSLEEIETRLD
+152 YSLEEIEKRLD

-186 DLDVIAAMVKRKGFG
+186 DLDKIAAMVKRKGFG

-212 AREPEFAQKL
+212 AREPDFAEKL
-222 VDWGFT
+222 VEWGFT

-240 DIVKLRAE
+240 DIIKLRGE
-248 DLWDVRV
+248 DLWDVRE

-263 VHLPSTLAVSLYD
+263 VKLPSTLAVSLYD
-276 GLNTD
+276 GLNSD
-281 QIQQIVHFAW
+281 QIQQVIDFAW
-291 QHPDTVCA
+291 QHPGTVCA

-307 FGRFQVDNKVKQ
+307 FGRFEVDNSKPN
-319 GEQKAPR
+319 GNRHTDTEQPLTPR

-340 TGLSQDLFFPVG
+340 TGVSQDLFFPVG

-362 LLKYTKDGYKPIAPN
+362 LLKYTKGGYKPIAPN

-382 FMEVVGPR
+382 FMEVMGPR

-402 AAILPQLV
+402 AAILPQIV
-410 TNIGGS
+410 SNIGGS

-474 CALNAKMRPA
+474 CALNARMRPA

-494 PLPTRRSRQHLVS
+494 PLPTRRSKQFSVP

>member
-1 VYALQQSCH
+1 MPEV
-10 AARERVIY
+10 
-18 QRITFTIFGVRQ
+18 
-30 RRSTN
+30 
-35 LTEILKHTRSICS
+35 LKHTRSICS
-48 TCGEIVPSTYE
+48 TCGEIVPATYE
-59 VRDNEQVFYTRRCP
+59 VRENEQVFFTRACP
-73 THGVVDTDL
+73 THGSVETDL
-82 GYHAA
+82 GYHAPF
-87 YYRKSFAVEK
+87 YRKSFEVEK
-97 VMIARYGDGGDTDI
+97 IMIARYGDGGNTDI
-111 SQGLS
+111 SRGLS
-116 PFPLRKSAGL
+116 PFPLRKPAGL
-126 AILEVTERCNL
+126 AIVEVTERCNL

-152 YSLEEIETRLD
+152 YTLEEIEMRLD
-163 QLIAVEGK
+163 QLIAIEGK
-171 GISLQISGGEPSVRK
+171 GISLQLSGGEPSVRK

-212 AREPEFAQKL
+212 AREPDFAEKL
-222 VDWGFT
+222 VKWGFT
-228 SVYLQFDSTRPE
+228 SVYLQFDSTRPQ
-240 DIVKLRAE
+240 DIEKLRGE
-248 DLWDVRV
+248 DLWEVRV

-263 VHLPSTLAVSLYD
+263 VKLPSTLAVSLYD

-281 QIQQIVHFAW
+281 QIQQVVDFAW

-307 FGRFQVDNKVKQ
+307 FGRFEIHNENEHARHNGQTG
-319 GEQKAPR
+319 GETRTPR

-340 TGLSQDLFFPVG
+340 TGVSQDLFFPVG

-357 CNTFS
+357 CNTFT

-377 FTLKE
+377 FTLRE
-382 FMEVVGPR
+382 FMDVMGPR

-402 AAILPQLV
+402 AAILPQIV

-454 MSRIERCCF
+454 MSRVERCCF

-474 CALNAKMRPA
+474 CALNVRVRPA
-484 QPHAQESAFV
+484 QRRASESAFV
-494 PLPTRRSRQHLVS
+494 PLPTRRVKEAI